1 MKSKVMTVLVN
12 ATVGGERAVGT
23 QRESPTHTGRRA
35 EETVQEGFL
44 EEVTSS

>member
-1 MKSKVMTVLVN
+1 MQSKVMTVFIR
-12 ATVGGERAVGT
+12 ATVGAARAVGT
-23 QRESPTHTGRRA
+23 LRRSLTQTGRRA